1 MSSDGPAALISRN
14 RRTLLVLLLILISAG
29 ICGMTAPG
37 EAVPDVTE
45 DRTYGLSW
53 PEIWELYEYY
63 PAQEWFSAQSYQL
76 FSETAAAYPGQIFG
90 VQYDG
95 TVILWVN
102 VSHPLSEEETDTIYH
117 QWSSSAESAGVTGL
131 PMKFVLRAA
140 PLTSSSTE
148 LTLTADRN
156 GVVRLH
162 PMYRAQGDFLPSP
175 DAARSLLLILCGA
188 CAISLGFFRIT
199 TLSRDPASRPM
210 QISAFISMHPGCSQ
224 REIIA
229 GTGFSRGSLLYQLRR
244 LVREKLVREEP
255 YYGIVRYFPYHAQ
268 ESAVN
273 RAVRVILLQEK
284 PARVFR
290 LLAESDGLQKE
301 ELENRL
307 GLSLSTVE
315 WHLGRFVR
323 CGVVEKTEESGYK
336 LSPEAESVWDTL
348 SSADRDLHSSD
359 SF

>member
-1 MSSDGPAALISRN
+1 MNSDGPAALISQN
-14 RRTLLVLLLILISAG
+14 RLPLLVLLLILISAG
-29 ICGMTAPG
+29 ICGMIVSG
-37 EAVPDVTE
+37 ETVPDVTD

-76 FSETAAAYPGQIFG
+76 FSDTAAVYPGQIFG

-102 VSHPLSEEETDTIYH
+102 ISHPLSEEETDTIYH

-131 PMKFVLRAA
+131 PMKFVFRSA
-140 PLTSSSTE
+140 PAPHSSQ
-148 LTLTADRN
+148 LILTADRN
-156 GVVRLH
+156 GVIRSQ

-175 DAARSLLLILCGA
+175 DTARSLLLILCGA
-188 CAISLGFFRIT
+188 CIVSIGFFRIA

-210 QISAFISMHPGCSQ
+210 QIAAFISMHPGCSQ

-229 GTGFSRGSLLYQLRR
+229 GTGFSRGSLLYHLRR

-255 YYGIVRYFPYHAQ
+255 YYGIIRYFPYHAQ
-268 ESAVN
+268 ESAVD

-307 GLSLSTVE
+307 GLSLSTIE

-323 CGVVEKTEESGYK
+323 CGVVEKTEKSGYK
-336 LSPEAESVWDTL
+336 LSPAAGSVWDTL
-348 SSADRDLHSSD
+348 SPADRDPYSSD